1 MLESLRSSAIG
12 LLLRIGLVARRHDGS
27 IRWPLHIAP
36 AHLWRHPLVCVRSYG
51 FVYAFKNSPG
61 VIKWLPGRL
70 LPRRWGFGIAGL
82 VEFGD
87 RG

>member
-1 MLESLRSSAIG
+1 MIA

-27 IRWPLHIAP
+27 IRWPAHVAP
-36 AHLWRHPLVCVRSYG
+36 AWMWRHPLVCLRMNG
-51 FVYAFKNSPG
+51 AFYVFRNLPG
-61 VIKWLPGRL
+61 VIKWTPGRL

-82 VEFGD
+82 IEFGD